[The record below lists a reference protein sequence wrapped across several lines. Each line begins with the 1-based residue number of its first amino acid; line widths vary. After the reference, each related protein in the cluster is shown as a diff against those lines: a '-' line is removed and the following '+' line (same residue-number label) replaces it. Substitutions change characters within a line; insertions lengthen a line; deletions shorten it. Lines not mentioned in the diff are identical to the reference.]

1 MDNIKL
7 GDRVRIKDRP
17 DWPTPPGYRLANSE
31 GITVRI
37 CEWEEVLAEF
47 PEYAKVKI
55 EKTQANVEIGTTMLF
70 RLENLEKI

>member
-1 MDNIKL
+1 MDNMKL
-7 GDRVRIKDRP
+7 GERVRIKDRP

-31 GITVRI
+31 GITVKI

-55 EKTQANVEIGTTMLF
+55 EKTQANVGIGTTMLF